1 MPCMSARS
9 LTLDL
14 AKVGH
19 AFCHFVCAFIFG
31 CNIVYIDYF
40 LFCLGSRKQE
50 LDEAMVELIVKDS
63 QPFTLVEDEGFR
75 GFVNKL
81 DPTYV
86 LPTRQVCTCT
96 EYLSI
101 YMCTIYYFTAFIQ
114 YVILFLQA
122 LKAMVE
128 QKFLKAK
135 EEAKARVEEAAAVS
149 LTADMWTSIHM
160 DAYLAVT
167 CHFINDSHTLSTVL
181 LAVHKFPQ
189 AHTVANLAA
198 AKASI
203 MEEWGITSK
212 VTCVVTD
219 AAPNM
224 IACTREMKV
233 KHAICIAHAINLMV
247 KKALDQTPG
256 LPELRMKARKL
267 VGLFRSSTTA
277 KVCYIIFAVIIHT
290 IIMY

>member
-1 MPCMSARS
+1 
-9 LTLDL
+9 
-14 AKVGH
+14 
-19 AFCHFVCAFIFG
+19 
-31 CNIVYIDYF
+31 
-40 LFCLGSRKQE
+40 
-50 LDEAMVELIVKDS
+50 MVELIVKDS
-63 QPFTLVEDEGFR
+63 QSFTLVEDEGFR

-181 LAVHKFPQ
+181 LA
-189 AHTVANLAA
+189 
-198 AKASI
+198 
-203 MEEWGITSK
+203 
-212 VTCVVTD
+212 
-219 AAPNM
+219 
-224 IACTREMKV
+224 CTREMKV

>member
-1 MPCMSARS
+1 MPCMSSRS

-19 AFCHFVCAFIFG
+19 VLSLCAFIFG
-31 CNIVYIDYF
+31 CNIVYIGYF

-81 DPTYV
+81 EPTYV

-135 EEAKARVEEAAAVS
+135 EEAKARVEEAAAVN

-181 LAVHKFPQ
+181 LAVHKFSQ
-189 AHTVANLAA
+189 AHTAANLAA

-219 AAPNM
+219 AAANM
-224 IACTREMKV
+224 IACTRELKV
-233 KHAICIAHAINLMV
+233 KHAICIAQAINLMV
-247 KKALDQTPG
+247 KKALDQTLG
-256 LPELRMKARKL
+256 LPALRMKARKL
-267 VGLFRSSTTA
+267 VGLFRSSTTV
-277 KVCYIIFAVIIHT
+277 KVRYTIFAVIIHT

>member
-1 MPCMSARS
+1 M
-9 LTLDL
+9 
-14 AKVGH
+14 
-19 AFCHFVCAFIFG
+19 
-31 CNIVYIDYF
+31 
-40 LFCLGSRKQE
+40 
-50 LDEAMVELIVKDS
+50 IVKDS
-63 QPFTLVEDEGFR
+63 QPFTLVEDEWFR

-96 EYLSI
+96 EYLHI
-101 YMCTIYYFTAFIQ
+101 YMCTIYCFTAFIQ
-114 YVILFLQA
+114 PVILFLQA

-128 QKFLKAK
+128 QKFQMAK
-135 EEAKARVEEAAAVS
+135 KEAKTRVEEDAAVS
-149 LTADMWTSIHM
+149 LTADMWTSVHM

-167 CHFINDSHTLSTVL
+167 CHFINGSNTLITVL
-181 LAVHKFPQ
+181 LGVQKCPQ
-189 AHTVANLAA
+189 AHTAVNLAA

-219 AAPNM
+219 AAANM

-247 KKALDQTPG
+247 KKLLTRLLGSQ
-256 LPELRMKARKL
+256 
-267 VGLFRSSTTA
+267 RSG
-277 KVCYIIFAVIIHT
+277 
-290 IIMY
+290 